1 MCDIVISGKTKYEKV
16 TYLIPRTSTPGMVL
30 LGGTFEANNWDTSIS
45 IPTANRILARAK
57 EAMPAL
63 NEPTTRIHA
72 HNVGLRPAREGGP
85 RVEAQFIDVPS
96 TDDLVPKLP
105 DASADRKTRLVVHAY
120 GFG

>member
-1 MCDIVISGKTKYEKV
+1 
-16 TYLIPRTSTPGMVL
+16 MVL
-30 LGGTFEANNWDTSIS
+30 LGGTFEPNNWDTSIS
-45 IPTANRILARAK
+45 IPDANGILARAK
-57 EAMPAL
+57 EVMPVL

-96 TDDLVPKLP
+96 KGDLIPRPSDV
-105 DASADRKTRLVVHAY
+105 SADTKTRLVVHAY

>member
-1 MCDIVISGKTKYEKV
+1 
-16 TYLIPRTSTPGMVL
+16 MVL
-30 LGGTFEANNWDTSIS
+30 LGGTFEPNNWDTSFN
-45 IPTANRILARAK
+45 IPDANGILARAK
-57 EAMPAL
+57 EVMPVL

-96 TDDLVPKLP
+96 KDDLIPRLS
-105 DASADRKTRLVVHAY
+105 DASANTKTRLVVHAY